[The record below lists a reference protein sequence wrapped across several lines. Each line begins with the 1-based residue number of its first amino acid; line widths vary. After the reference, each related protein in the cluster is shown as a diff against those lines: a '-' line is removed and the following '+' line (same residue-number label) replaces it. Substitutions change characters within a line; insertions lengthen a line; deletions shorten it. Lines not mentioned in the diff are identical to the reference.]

1 MKLSNSTFQWIWFKV
16 LRHFY
21 KRKNV
26 ITNTLEDYADYMLG
40 YLQWAKILTDL
51 NCAIIGDSNA
61 EELKDYESMRRF
73 AKPSVNL
80 GVGGTRTDTW
90 LEFLCNTPKGSQ
102 VLEIIRELPNVLLNI
117 GGNNIL
123 QGKFDILETELKA
136 LNGLIKNPV
145 FITIPYIYAD
155 LTSKLIGKS
164 KDAIVNEII
173 IANEWIKQYPN
184 IDITPYTGKGGTPY
198 FFTHKDL
205 VHFTDDF
212 DYTIRIPLIN
222 KTLWSV

>member
-21 KRKNV
+21 KRKNG

-164 KDAIVNEII
+164 KDAIVNEIV

-184 IDITPYTGKGGTPY
+184 IDITPYTGKDGTPY

-212 DYTIRIPLIN
+212 DYTVRIPLVN

>member
-1 MKLSNSTFQWIWFKV
+1 
-16 LRHFY
+16 
-21 KRKNV
+21 
-26 ITNTLEDYADYMLG
+26 MLG

-102 VLEIIRELPNVLLNI
+102 VLEIIREIPNVLLNI

-164 KDAIVNEII
+164 KDAILNEIVL
-173 IANEWIKQYPN
+173 ANEWIKQYPN